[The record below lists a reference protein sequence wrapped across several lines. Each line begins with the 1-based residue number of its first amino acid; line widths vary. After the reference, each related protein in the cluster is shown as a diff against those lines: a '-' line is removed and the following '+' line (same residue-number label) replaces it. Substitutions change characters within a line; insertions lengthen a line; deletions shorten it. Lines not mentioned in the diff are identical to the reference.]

1 MDPIDRLKD
10 EEIIA
15 TLIEES
21 AKANNEIKCASK
33 DIAKAQNRQS
43 FVLLLL
49 NRLMERKHATERP
62 SQRTPTD

>member
-1 MDPIDRLKD
+1 MDPIDRLTED
-10 EEIIA
+10 QVIS

-21 AKANNEIKCASK
+21 AKANNELRCASR

-49 NRLMERKHATERP
+49 NRLMERKNATQRP
-62 SQRTPTD
+62 SQRT

>member
-1 MDPIDRLKD
+1 MDPIDRLK
-10 EEIIA
+10 EEELIS

-21 AKANNEIKCASK
+21 AKANNELKCASR

-49 NRLMERKHATERP
+49 NRLMERKNATQRP
-62 SQRTPTD
+62 SQRT

>member
-1 MDPIDRLKD
+1 MDPIDRLK
-10 EEIIA
+10 EEELIS

-21 AKANNEIKCASK
+21 AKANNELRCASR

-49 NRLMERKHATERP
+49 NRLMERKNATQRP
-62 SQRTPTD
+62 SQRT